1 MIQVIVKKKS
11 ENITGFHI
19 EGHSGYAEYGS
30 DIICAAV
37 SALAI
42 NCVNSIEEFTE
53 DAYVIEQEEKR
64 GMIDFQLTVKPSEQ
78 SKLLL
83 DSMVFG
89 IREISRQYGSQYVT
103 LINR

>member
-42 NCVNSIEEFTE
+42 NCVNSIEKFTK